1 MFNKNKTKR
10 NNFCSKITLKEGNRL
25 MIFFVR
31 SGPETIVFTFTKDFE
46 KAEPIL
52 LEWGDFAGSNIEE
65 AFSLSGEFSRIV
77 VVRIINGPEQ
87 EEEVRIYISETGIQR
102 LLCMMLNARLGE
114 GLAESRMQPGYILMR
129 LLGDIEKGIE
139 KIKEDFGGEY
149 VPNDP
154 YFREPLPEDSSVIY
168 FTSEPLNHRI
178 PHSNMHNK
186 ALYVT
191 EHSKEK
197 LIATLRMRQNEYLGD
212 SMGTPDWNSMEIRIG
227 DKEGRFSTHRKRI
240 WTAVQGLQIGTI
252 MEEGWEREY
261 TLMGRVADVYLLK
274 LFTPLDE
281 ESVKGFLAGLEYDD
295 SGERIADLDLYFKG
309 KKISWKERGK
319 EGGLSKAELG
329 MEARKSM
336 LNKLDKYS
344 LSKMHRLDEDLKLTK

>member
-1 MFNKNKTKR
+1 
-10 NNFCSKITLKEGNRL
+10 

-31 SGPETIVFTFTKDFE
+31 SGPETIVFTFNRNFD
-46 KAEPIL
+46 KAEKIL
-52 LEWGDFAGSNIEE
+52 LAWGEYAGSNIEE

-77 VVRIINGPEQ
+77 IARIVVGPGEK
-87 EEEVRIYISETGIQR
+87 EEVRVYISETCIQR
-102 LLCMMLNARLGE
+102 LLCTMLNAGLGE
-114 GLAESRMQPGYILMR
+114 GITESRMQPGYILMR

-139 KIKEDFGGEY
+139 RIKEDFGGES
-149 VPNDP
+149 VSNDP
-154 YFREPLPEDSSVIY
+154 YFSEPLPEDSSVIY

-178 PHSNMHNK
+178 PHSKMHER
-186 ALYVT
+186 ALYVN

-252 MEEGWEREY
+252 LEEGWKREY
-261 TLMGRVADVYLLK
+261 TLMGRIADVYLLK

-281 ESVKGFLAGLEYDD
+281 ESVKGFLSGLEYDD
-295 SGERIADLDLYFKG
+295 SGERIADLDLYFKER
-309 KKISWKERGK
+309 KVSWKERGR

-329 MEARKSM
+329 MAARKSM
-336 LNKLDKYS
+336 LERLDKYS
-344 LSKMHRLDEDLKLTK
+344 LSKMHRLDEELILTKR

>member
-1 MFNKNKTKR
+1 
-10 NNFCSKITLKEGNRL
+10 

-31 SGPETIVFTFTKDFE
+31 SGPETIVFTFTGNFD
-46 KAEPIL
+46 KAEKIL
-52 LEWGDFAGSNIEE
+52 LGWGEYAGSDIEE

-77 VVRIINGPEQ
+77 IARIIKGPGQ
-87 EEEVRIYISETGIQR
+87 KEEVRVYISETCIQR
-102 LLCMMLNARLGE
+102 LLCTMLNAGLGE
-114 GLAESRMQPGYILMR
+114 GIAESRMQPGYILMR

-139 KIKEDFGGEY
+139 RIKEDFGGDY

-154 YFREPLPEDSSVIY
+154 YFTEPLPEDSSVIY

-178 PHSNMHNK
+178 PHSKMHDR

-197 LIATLRMRQNEYLGD
+197 LLATLRMRQNEYLGD
-212 SMGTPDWNSMEIRIG
+212 SMGTPDWNNMEIRIG

-252 MEEGWEREY
+252 LEEGWEKEY
-261 TLMGRVADVYLLK
+261 TLMGRVAEVYLLK

-281 ESVKGFLAGLEYDD
+281 ESVKGFLSGL
-295 SGERIADLDLYFKG
+295 
-309 KKISWKERGK
+309 
-319 EGGLSKAELG
+319 
-329 MEARKSM
+329 
-336 LNKLDKYS
+336 
-344 LSKMHRLDEDLKLTK
+344 

>member
-1 MFNKNKTKR
+1 M
-10 NNFCSKITLKEGNRL
+10 TLKEGNRL

-31 SGPETIVFTFTKDFE
+31 SGPETIVFTFIKDFE

-52 LEWGDFAGSNIEE
+52 SEWGDFAGSNIEE

-227 DKEGRFSTHRKRI
+227 DKEGRSSTHRKRI